1 MSEEKTGN
9 QNTPDDQ
16 ERGLRY
22 VLYDGMMF
30 QAMVSLSGGA
40 FIIAFALLLGASNSL
55 IGLLGSSSLF
65 REYFWNS
72 CCARSGEGE
81 KTKTHFRFSLSH
93 FSSLATSLCPHTLV
107 LSNIWSSSSAYRYFF
122 LGSYCCFL

>member
-55 IGLLGSSSLF
+55 IGLLV
-65 REYFWNS
+65 
-72 CCARSGEGE
+72 A
-81 KTKTHFRFSLSH
+81 
-93 FSSLATSLCPHTLV
+93 AP
-107 LSNIWSSSSAYRYFF
+107 F
-122 LGSYCCFL
+122 LGNILGIPAVLVVEKVKRRKLISVLASP